1 MENLSL
7 NEYQKESST
16 FAIYPKED
24 KPPMY
29 PYLALAE
36 EAGEVCGKLAKAIR
50 KGDLEYGPSLELN
63 TAILDE
69 CGDVLWNLSQ
79 IVNDLGYNLEYVAR
93 MNLDK
98 LRDRKERGVIDGK
111 GDKR

>member
-1 MENLSL
+1 M
-7 NEYQKESST
+7 
-16 FAIYPKED
+16 
-24 KPPMY
+24 
-29 PYLALAE
+29 
-36 EAGEVCGKLAKAIR
+36 V
-50 KGDLEYGPSLELN
+50 LELN